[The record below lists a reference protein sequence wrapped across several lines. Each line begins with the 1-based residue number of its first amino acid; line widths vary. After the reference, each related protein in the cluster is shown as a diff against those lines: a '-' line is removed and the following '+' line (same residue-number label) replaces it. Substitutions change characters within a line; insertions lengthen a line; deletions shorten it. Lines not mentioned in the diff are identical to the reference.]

1 MYSMATRIALNQE
14 GVLFQVKVIDCVTD
28 STIDTNSFQSQR
40 IVFYK
45 PDGTRFEEDAV
56 INGEFIEF
64 QQPSGEDS
72 ILDLIGS
79 WQYSAEVTLQNTNV
93 VETSQRFNFWVD

>member
-1 MYSMATRIALNQE
+1 MATRIALNQE

-45 PDGTRFEEDAV
+45 PDGIRFEKDAV
-56 INGEFIEF
+56 IDGEFIQF
-64 QQPSGEDS
+64 QQPAGEES

-79 WQYSAEVTLQNTNV
+79 WQYSGEVTLQNTNV
-93 VETSQRFNFWVD
+93 VETSQRFNFWVG